1 MNIRKRTFLAITA
14 SLAISTAMAGSA
26 AAQDKPV
33 VLYTAHKSSI
43 VDTLL
48 PIFEKETGL
57 KAEVVKLGSG
67 DIAKRVKA
75 EAAGPAADVI
85 WSISGS
91 QLTELA
97 DLLEPYSPPDADKI
111 DKQFEANPNWTP
123 YTAVVY
129 VLAVNTS
136 MLPVADAPKSWADL
150 TDPKWKGQ
158 IASARADGS
167 GSAMQQLQAA
177 LTIFGDKG
185 WEKYGEI
192 AKNFVFTD
200 SSGAVPR
207 FVADGETSM
216 GLTLEDNALEYVQGG
231 APIAIVHLSDGTV
244 ATPDGVALVKV
255 ARTPRAARSLSTGP
269 CPSRPRIRWQQRSDA
284 GRCAPTRPTR
294 RARRRFRKSMSS
306 SRSRWP
312 ISAAPRPC
320 WQNGGLPSA
329 SDAFGSP
336 LERRSTLPAGA
347 GRSNISVLHENP
359 RSIHTR
365 QTVRSSRGQRGQPRR
380 HS

>member
-1 MNIRKRTFLAITA
+1 MKICKRTFLALVAGLAMST
-14 SLAISTAMAGSA
+14 SLSGA
-26 AAQDKPV
+26 AFAQDKPV

-75 EAAGPAADVI
+75 EAAAPAADVI

-97 DLLEPYSPPDADKI
+97 DLLEPYAPPEADKI
-111 DKQFEANPNWTP
+111 DKQFEANPAWTP

-129 VLAVNTS
+129 VLAVNTG

-150 TDPKWKGQ
+150 ADPKWKGQ

-167 GSAMQQLQAA
+167 GSAMQQLQAV

-244 ATPDGVALVKV
+244 ATPDGVALVKGGPNPEGGKKFIEW
-255 ARTPRAARSLSTGP
+255 ALS
-269 CPSRPRIRWQQRSDA
+269 
-284 GRCAPTRPTR
+284 
-294 RARRRFRKSMSS
+294 KSTQDTLATK
-306 SRSRWP
+306 
-312 ISAAPRPC
+312 I
-320 WQNGGLPSA
+320 G
-329 SDAFGSP
+329 
-336 LERRSTLPAGA
+336 RRSVRTDASNPAGTPA
-347 GRSNISVLHENP
+347 LSEVNMIKPKPLADFGGTEAVLAKWRTAIGE
-359 RSIHTR
+359 
-365 QTVRSSRGQRGQPRR
+365 
-380 HS
+380 

>member
-1 MNIRKRTFLAITA
+1 MDIRKRTFLALTA
-14 SLAISTAMAGSA
+14 GFALSTSLAGLAF
-26 AAQDKPV
+26 AQDKPV
-33 VLYTAHKSSI
+33 VVYTAHKSSI

-75 EAAGPAADVI
+75 EAAAPAADVI

-97 DLLEPYSPPDADKI
+97 DLLEPYTPPEADKI
-111 DKQFEANPNWTP
+111 DKQFEGNPAWTP

-150 TDPKWKGQ
+150 ADPKWKGQ
-158 IASARADGS
+158 IATARADGS
-167 GSAMQQLQAA
+167 GSAMQQLQAV

-244 ATPDGVALVKV
+244 ATPDGVALIKGGPNSEGGKKFIDW
-255 ARTPRAARSLSTGP
+255 ALSKSTQDTLAAKIG
-269 CPSRPRIRWQQRSDA
+269 
-284 GRCAPTRPTR
+284 
-294 RARRRFRKSMSS
+294 
-306 SRSRWP
+306 
-312 ISAAPRPC
+312 
-320 WQNGGLPSA
+320 
-329 SDAFGSP
+329 
-336 LERRSTLPAGA
+336 RRSVRTDASNPAGTPA
-347 GRSNISVLHENP
+347 LTDVNVIKPKPLADFGGTEAVLAKWRTAIGE
-359 RSIHTR
+359 
-365 QTVRSSRGQRGQPRR
+365 
-380 HS
+380 